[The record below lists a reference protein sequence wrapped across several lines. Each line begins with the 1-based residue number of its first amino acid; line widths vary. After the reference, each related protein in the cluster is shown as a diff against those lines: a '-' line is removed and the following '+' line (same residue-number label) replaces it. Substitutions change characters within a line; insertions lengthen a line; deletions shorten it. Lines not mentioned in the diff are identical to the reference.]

1 MVQYAV
7 YCDDKIGQVY
17 CSMISR
23 AVAGGDRG
31 AGRPPLLLRP
41 VGNLVMLLK
50 SSWSSIPAYTQAGR
64 VLVEKKCYESNFN
77 VSSGNFFTKKV
88 DGGGGEK
95 VEFSS

>member
-1 MVQYAV
+1 
-7 YCDDKIGQVY
+7 
-17 CSMISR
+17 MISR